1 MSDIKPGKVD
11 IVSVANAAGVSPS
24 TVSRSFNHPA
34 LVSPATRKRITRAVE
49 KLGYIRN
56 RAAQSMHGRR
66 SGTIGLIVPTIDH
79 AIFAEMIQSF
89 SEAID
94 RAEFT
99 LLIASHSY
107 DLDREY
113 AMMRKLME
121 HRVDGIAVVGL
132 EHAEASMRLLEQQ
145 GIPAMGLWN
154 YAPDAVLP
162 CVGAD
167 NREAGLRAAEHLIGL
182 GHRDIGLIF
191 PRSEGNDRADAR
203 LAGACDGLLAAGIPL
218 ISDWHCEVPY
228 SIAQA
233 KQLGQDL
240 LQGEHRPTALLCGN
254 DVIAQGVIYG
264 AQSCG
269 IVVPDDLSVIGIGD
283 FKGSGEMEPGLTT
296 IRIPARD
303 IGKIAGERFTALI
316 TGTKVGATE
325 EHFRIRCPLE
335 CILRG
340 TTRAAS

>member
-1 MSDIKPGKVD
+1 MSDLNAAKVD
-11 IVSVANAAGVSPS
+11 IVAVAKAAGVSPS

-49 KLGYIRN
+49 RLGYIRN

-66 SGTIGLIVPTIDH
+66 SATVGLIVPTIDH
-79 AIFAEMIQSF
+79 AIFAEVIQSF

-94 RAEFT
+94 RAGFS

-132 EHAEASMRLLEQQ
+132 EHAPASLRLLEQQ
-145 GIPAMGLWN
+145 GLPAMALWN
-154 YAPDAVLP
+154 YTPDAVLP

-167 NREAGLRAAEHLIGL
+167 NREAGRLAAEHLLGL
-182 GHRDIGLIF
+182 GHREIGLIF
-191 PRSEGNDRADAR
+191 PPPDGNDRASTR
-203 LAGACDGLLAAGIPL
+203 LAGAREGLLAAGIPL
-218 ISDWHCEVPY
+218 IEEWQWQVPY

-233 KQLGQDL
+233 KELAQGL
-240 LQGEHRPTALLCGN
+240 LRRAHRPTALLCGN

-269 IVVPDDLSVIGIGD
+269 LGVPGDVSVIGIGD
-283 FKGSGEMEPGLTT
+283 FKGSGEIEPGLTT
-296 IRIPARD
+296 IRIPARA
-303 IGKIAGERFTALI
+303 IGEIAGERFTALI
-316 TGTKVGATE
+316 TGATD

-340 TTRAAS
+340 TTWAAR